1 MVIPAKLPPL
11 TVMQKIILILIIS
24 LLAPLSFSAESKSN
38 GDLKIQMSA
47 EQFRKAGLD
56 KLTPEELAYLS
67 DWISGKVEV
76 EKEKVV
82 AEIIPEG
89 DDRFGADEQILRNVE
104 KVSPEQKRIQ
114 SRILGNF
121 KGWKANTVFRLENGQ
136 VWKHIQDDKF
146 VVNLQD
152 PVVTLQKGFLG
163 TYFLKVKGY
172 GSRAKVK
179 RIE

>member
-1 MVIPAKLPPL
+1 MNK
-11 TVMQKIILILIIS
+11 TILF
-24 LLAPLSFSAESKSN
+24 LSFVFIAVSSFAAESSD
-38 GDLKIQMSA
+38 GDIQSQMTP
-47 EQFRKAGLD
+47 EQFQKAGLE

-67 DWISGKVEV
+67 DWIVGKVEV
-76 EKEKVV
+76 ETEKVV

-104 KVSPEQKRIQ
+104 RVSPEQKRIQ

-121 KGWKANTVFRLENGQ
+121 RGWKSNTIFRLENGQ

-152 PVVTLQKGFLG
+152 PVVTIEKGFLG